1 MNCKKKTTI
10 LLVYFLCAINT
21 VRIAMTILQYIFSD
35 FPFFFLIYPHLIIV
49 PRCRTDPIN
58 NKYQKEDL

>member
-10 LLVYFLCAINT
+10 LLVYFVCAINT

-35 FPFFFLIYPHLIIV
+35 FHFFLTHPHLIIV